1 MIVDIALPISLAII
15 MYSLG
20 VGLTVGD
27 FTRVLR
33 MPKAVLIGGLGQLL
47 VIPLVAFL
55 LLHLFD
61 LPPAMAFGVMLVAF
75 CPGGVTSNILTKLA
89 GGTVALSITLT
100 AIVSLLSVLT
110 VPVFLG
116 WAGAYFLGDS
126 VPPLDVSSIAVSMF
140 AITAAP
146 VVLGLLTRHFARGFA
161 QRIERGLSITSA
173 VLFVVIVLGA
183 IAENWTTLSENLG
196 VLGPLI
202 VMMIVS
208 LLVLGVLMGRML
220 SLAAPDGV
228 CISIE
233 MGVQNAALGI
243 AVSSLIASGEG
254 IPEIGIPAAVY
265 GLLMYVITLPV
276 LPLLRRLSKA

>member
-1 MIVDIALPISLAII
+1 MIVDIALPVSLAII

-20 VGLTVGD
+20 VGLTFGD
-27 FTRVLR
+27 FGRVLR
-33 MPKAVLIGGLGQLL
+33 MPKAVLIGSLGQMV

-55 LLHLFD
+55 LLHLID

-116 WAGAYFLGDS
+116 WAGRYFLGDS
-126 VPPLDVSSIAVSMF
+126 VPALNVSSIAIAMF

-146 VVLGLLTRHFARGFA
+146 VVLGVLTRHFATGFA
-161 QRIERGLSITSA
+161 VRIEKALSFTA
-173 VLFVVIVLGA
+173 AALFVVIVLGA
-183 IAENWTTLSENLG
+183 IAENWSVLVGNIGTLGPMVVLMIMILLALG
-196 VLGPLI
+196 VLI
-202 VMMIVS
+202 
-208 LLVLGVLMGRML
+208 GRLL
-220 SLAAPDGV
+220 SLSAPDGV

-243 AVSSLIASGEG
+243 AVASLIATGDG
-254 IPEIGIPAAVY
+254 IPEIGVPAAVY
-265 GLLMYVITLPV
+265 GLLMYLVTLPA